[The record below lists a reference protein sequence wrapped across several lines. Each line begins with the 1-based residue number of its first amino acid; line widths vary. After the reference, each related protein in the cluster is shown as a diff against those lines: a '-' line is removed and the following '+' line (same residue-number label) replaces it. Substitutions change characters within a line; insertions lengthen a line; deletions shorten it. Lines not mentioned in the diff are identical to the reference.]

1 MQRAHSDCQHSFCAS
16 APASVCPLSLGCL
29 LRCFARRP
37 FHLHLLS
44 KAFLCHRCSSIGL
57 LLLLP
62 PPYFCLQDLACACR
76 SDLSQSFH
84 CVSRPTFP
92 LMAPT
97 SLQKGGL
104 SASSCFSC
112 LPSGPLFLVLLC
124 PTCLPY
130 YLRPLL
136 SIKPSDLPA
145 HACLCLFHRLTPY
158 QQMCLQHLWV
168 EVHRLCTL

>member
-16 APASVCPLSLGCL
+16 APESVCPLSLGCL

-37 FHLHLLS
+37 FYLHLLS

-62 PPYFCLQDLACACR
+62 PPYFCLQDLACVCR
-76 SDLSQSFH
+76 SDLSQSFP

-92 LMAPT
+92 LTAPT
-97 SLQKGGL
+97 SLQKGRL
-104 SASSCFSC
+104 SASSCVSC

-136 SIKPSDLPA
+136 SIRPQISSPCLPLPVSQA
-145 HACLCLFHRLTPY
+145 HIISADVFTAF
-158 QQMCLQHLWV
+158 MS
-168 EVHRLCTL
+168 